1 MILSFYRTAIIL
13 NDNSGKIVCLILTF
27 MILYGLQIFF
37 DNKKIDVKKIAY
49 TNKWD
54 SFRYVLSNYY
64 NADEIQLVF
73 PLVASLFYLCGMH
86 SWYGYGFILY
96 VNLVIIWLFIKP
108 LMGVMFTVYKLYQFK

>member
-1 MILSFYRTAIIL
+1 MPIL
-13 NDNSGKIVCLILTF
+13 NENSGKIVSLILTF
-27 MILYGLQIFF
+27 MILYGIQIFF
-37 DNKKIDVKKIAY
+37 DNKRIDVKNIAY

-73 PLVASLFYLCGMH
+73 PLVVSLCYLCGMH

-96 VNLVIIWLFIKP
+96 VNLFIIWLFIKP